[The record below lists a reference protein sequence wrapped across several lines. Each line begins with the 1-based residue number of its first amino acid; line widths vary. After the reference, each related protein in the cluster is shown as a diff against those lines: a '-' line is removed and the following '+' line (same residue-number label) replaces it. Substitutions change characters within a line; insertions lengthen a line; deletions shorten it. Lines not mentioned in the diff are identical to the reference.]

1 MIDLLECVWTSM
13 IISLK
18 QLDIIMDQ
26 NAWMTQKWK
35 IKKKSQTP
43 PQNRKELKHTTKE
56 NHQITKWK
64 IKRRNEKSNY
74 KKQWENRHKVISTY
88 TSIITL
94 NIN

>member
-35 IKKKSQTP
+35 IKKNHSRLPPKIERNSNILQKRIIKSQ
-43 PQNRKELKHTTKE
+43 KEK
-56 NHQITKWK
+56 
-64 IKRRNEKSNY
+64 
-74 KKQWENRHKVISTY
+74 
-88 TSIITL
+88 
-94 NIN
+94 